1 MTGLFTRLLCPSA
14 GDRPS
19 AAANLLLR
27 LVAGGMLFWVH
38 GVHKAEGAYAHYA
51 RGEGW
56 TLLDEVRGMGTPLP
70 EAAAVFATA
79 VQLVAPLLLV
89 AGFWTR
95 PAALLLAAVLAGAVV
110 QNLSAGRDSQLAVLY
125 TLASLT
131 LGVWGAG
138 RYSLDARFNRSPNPL
153 TSSDTERELP

>member
-1 MTGLFTRLLCPSA
+1 MTGLFRSLLRPAA
-14 GDRPS
+14 GDAPS

-27 LVAGGMLFWVH
+27 VVAGGTLFWVH
-38 GVHKAEGAYAHYA
+38 GVHKAEGAYAHFA

-70 EAAAVFATA
+70 EAAAVFATG

-89 AGFWTR
+89 PGLWTR
-95 PAALLLAAVLAGAVV
+95 PAGLLLTAVLAGAVL
-110 QNLSAGRDSQLAVLY
+110 QNLLAGRDPQLALLY
-125 TLASLT
+125 TLATLT

-138 RYSLDARFNRSPNPL
+138 RHSLDARRPPANPRR
-153 TSSDTERELP
+153 TQ